1 MCKTST
7 TGTEIKTKK
16 QVTEKQSQ
24 LVSNDTYTIN
34 KTDTVSYHQ
43 QARMVGGLKYNYL
56 QHNVRK
62 AIIDNLGRER
72 YAAIDSL
79 KIKNDGGE
87 PAEKIRLHHA
97 RGSRLALDG
106 EDVIE
111 FNVAGSGFNYFRK
124 DHKGIVGFFDNDEY
138 REQDIEVSWY
148 NKYLSWLPG
157 IRSKKHI
164 EELNENRL
172 ETNRKIKEAYGDVV
186 QDKIKGKKLGHLR
199 KKESV
204 NDQNATKTRFFLKGP
219 NSLNLGKYSEDNLE
233 EYILELGRSTLKN
246 KFDNWVLLDD
256 DELERIKPVNIVI
269 QGHSRGAVAS
279 GLGAMRI
286 KRWIADRY
294 PRFLSKV
301 KFELIQHDP
310 VAGGPENYGY
320 NEKIDHDPE
329 NEELAKKDPRY
340 MSLGPEAN
348 TTVVYS
354 MHTNYPAAFTPQ
366 KVLNTKRIILTM
378 ADHSVNLGQIDKSQE
393 GSVTRV
399 TYLAEKQ
406 GKVEAFRSSGLGE
419 LDEGIYMT
427 DDQYNLIRI
436 RSMDEYDAIAKQLLS
451 GTILQGS
458 RHEAVRD
465 TVRAWFERH
474 GEMPD
479 GQIRDERYDPN
490 LKKNIEQK
498 SYSLK
503 ETDAGLLPEQI
514 AGVQEIDHWFLRN
527 HQGVVVSDLMS
538 LSMRERLFIYY
549 LIEDNNRKK
558 PEDYDM
564 TASQNYIPSLTK
576 FKERM
581 RTSKAEALSRIREGY
596 IYMNKM
602 SQAKQIS
609 REYQKLIPE

>member
-1 MCKTST
+1 MCKAST
-7 TGTEIKTKK
+7 NETEIRKK
-16 QVTEKQSQ
+16 QQVTEKQAQ
-24 LVSNDTYTIN
+24 LAGNDTYTIR

-43 QARMVGGLKYNYL
+43 QAGMLGEKKYNYL

-79 KIKNDGGE
+79 KIKNAGDE
-87 PAEKIRLHHA
+87 PTESIRLHHT
-97 RGSRLALDG
+97 RGSRLALEG

-124 DHKGIVGFFDNDEY
+124 DHKGIVGFFDKDEY
-138 REQDIEVSWY
+138 REKDIEVSWY

-157 IRSKKHI
+157 IKSKTHI
-164 EELNENRL
+164 EELNSNRL

-186 QDKIKGKKLGHLR
+186 QNKIKGKKLEHLR

-233 EYILELGRSTLKN
+233 EYILKLGKSTLKS
-246 KFDNWVLLDD
+246 KFDHWDLLGD
-256 DELERIKPVNIVI
+256 DELERVKPVNIII
-269 QGHSRGAVAS
+269 QGHSRSAVAS

-301 KFELIQHDP
+301 RFELIQHDP

-320 NEKIDHDPE
+320 NEKIDHSPE
-329 NEELAKKDPRY
+329 NEELAKRDPRY
-340 MSLGPEAN
+340 MSLGSEAN

-354 MHTNYPAAFTPQ
+354 MHTNYPEAFTPQ
-366 KVLNTKRIILTM
+366 KVLNPKRIILTM
-378 ADHSVNLGQIDKSQE
+378 ADHAVNLGQTDNSQE

-406 GKVEAFRSSGLGE
+406 GKIEAFRSSGLGE
-419 LDEGIYMT
+419 LDDGIYMT

-436 RSMDEYDAIAKQLLS
+436 RSMEEYDAIAKQLLS

-458 RHEAVRD
+458 RHDVVRD
-465 TVRAWFERH
+465 AVRAWFERH
-474 GEMPD
+474 GEMPAEEMPD
-479 GQIRDERYDPN
+479 AE
-490 LKKNIEQK
+490 KKE
-498 SYSLK
+498 
-503 ETDAGLLPEQI
+503 
-514 AGVQEIDHWFLRN
+514 EI
-527 HQGVVVSDLMS
+527 
-538 LSMRERLFIYY
+538 
-549 LIEDNNRKK
+549 
-558 PEDYDM
+558 P
-564 TASQNYIPSLTK
+564 
-576 FKERM
+576 
-581 RTSKAEALSRIREGY
+581 
-596 IYMNKM
+596 
-602 SQAKQIS
+602 
-609 REYQKLIPE
+609 